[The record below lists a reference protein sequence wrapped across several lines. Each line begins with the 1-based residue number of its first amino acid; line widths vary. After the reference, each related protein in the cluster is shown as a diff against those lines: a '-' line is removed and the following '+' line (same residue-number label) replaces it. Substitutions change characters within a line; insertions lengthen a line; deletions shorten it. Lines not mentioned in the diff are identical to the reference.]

1 MDSVTAELC
10 IYYRAEWQKQAEP
23 VGKVVTDGVVTC
35 WEQFVVLPV
44 GTILYASPPTA
55 QAEPDILD
63 SLDWNRLISGERRA
77 LKPEH
82 QGWFDK
88 LYASPPTAP
97 EMVSVPREPTEAM
110 IDEGLRQGEL
120 YKNAQPL
127 FFSPHVGVAI
137 IYRAMLD
144 VASKESAATQKNLI
158 EDQDSTAESPT
169 APAADPPSLRQCAEG
184 GPGGPGSSGG

>member
-1 MDSVTAELC
+1 METDNEIALRIASETNDNCQLVRVHDHWLVEYTRRL
-10 IYYRAEWQKQAEP
+10 RAEWQKQ
-23 VGKVVTDGVVTC
+23 V
-35 WEQFVVLPV
+35 
-44 GTILYASPPTA
+44 
-55 QAEPDILD
+55 EPDILD

-144 VASKESAATQKNLI
+144 V
-158 EDQDSTAESPT
+158 
-169 APAADPPSLRQCAEG
+169 
-184 GPGGPGSSGG
+184 